1 MNKINYIRFVF
12 LLTIVFTS
20 ILSFISIDASTAKIL
35 IQDKLLHVIAFFVI
49 SFLAYASDFKI
60 KRIILFVVLILYGL
74 LIEVIQNSL
83 EYRTFELYD
92 LLSDTIGIIFGY
104 IAWKYLK
111 NFYPGYWFILIS
123 P

>member
-1 MNKINYIRFVF
+1 MNKIYFIRFIFF
-12 LLTIVFTS
+12 LTMLFTS
-20 ILSFISIDASTAKIL
+20 VMSFISIDPSIAKIL

-92 LLSDTIGIIFGY
+92 LLSDTIGVIFGY

>member
-20 ILSFISIDASTAKIL
+20 ILSFISIDPSIAKIL

-104 IAWKYLK
+104 LAWKYLK
-111 NFYPGYWFILIS
+111 NFYPGY
-123 P
+123 